1 MLNQKQK
8 PISGNKE
15 LNRSV
20 YMTNCTSQFV
30 KIIKTKPTL
39 PVILFYYIMILTSYV
54 VLILKIWSPQIALF
68 SEIFVTVFLFRNC
81 TPTDDSITT
90 AGDSL
95 SDLLVSIAVS
105 LSTNSETAAATPLG
119 VIFN

>member
-54 VLILKIWSPQIALF
+54 VLILKLWSPQIALF
-68 SEIFVTVFLFRNC
+68 SEIFVNVFLFC
-81 TPTDDSITT
+81 IIH
-90 AGDSL
+90 
-95 SDLLVSIAVS
+95 LLMLI
-105 LSTNSETAAATPLG
+105 LLQKQWEKNGET
-119 VIFN
+119 